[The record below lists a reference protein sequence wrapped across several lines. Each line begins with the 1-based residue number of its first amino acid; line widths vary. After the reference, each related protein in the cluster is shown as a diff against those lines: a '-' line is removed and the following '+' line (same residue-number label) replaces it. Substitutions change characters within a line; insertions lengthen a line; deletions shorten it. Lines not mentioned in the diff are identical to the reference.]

1 MNKKKIKLLVQN
13 IENLVELLKIEIGDD
28 EDEKEHNTI
37 SIKDLIHKP
46 DDLESDVEY
55 YEEEEGPEILLNNK
69 EERDFYENFRL
80 GE

>member
-13 IENLVELLKIEIGDD
+13 IENLVEILKIEIGDD
-28 EDEKEHNTI
+28 EDEKEPNTI

-55 YEEEEGPEILLNNK
+55 YEEDEGPEILLNNK